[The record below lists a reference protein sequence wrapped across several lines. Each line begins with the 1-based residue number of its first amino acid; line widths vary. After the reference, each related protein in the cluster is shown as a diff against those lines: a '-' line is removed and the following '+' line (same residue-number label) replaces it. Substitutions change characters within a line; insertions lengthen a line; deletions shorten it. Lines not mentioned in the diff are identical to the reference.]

1 MPPFDRILALQATD
15 TLVGIDF
22 VYVAAD
28 QLHLYVFFHPS
39 KSKNADS
46 IVGPVAASQVRIF
59 SPSGGDSLPEVLLD
73 QAHPPTWCETR
84 LLFKTPGGPGTH
96 PARP

>member
-15 TLVGIDF
+15 SLVGIDF

-46 IVGPVAASQVRIF
+46 IVGPVAAS
-59 SPSGGDSLPEVLLD
+59 
-73 QAHPPTWCETR
+73 
-84 LLFKTPGGPGTH
+84 
-96 PARP
+96 